1 MFTIFYIM
9 GRSGSGKDTIY
20 NRLIN
25 SSNLKELNF
34 KKVILHTTR
43 PMRHGEQ
50 DGREY
55 YFVDDKTFDEMRMQD
70 KFAEL
75 REYNTVNGV
84 WKYGTSI
91 DSFNQDGYY
100 IGIGTLESF
109 AKLKDKFGNN
119 IKEIFIKVDE
129 DKLLQRTI
137 LRATGD
143 SKQSLDEVKRRF
155 EADRVDF
162 SDKKIDSVGINK
174 IFYNNTLDDCVNEIE
189 QYILSTVN

>member
-1 MFTIFYIM
+1 MMNIFYIM

-20 NRLIN
+20 
-25 SSNLKELNF
+25 KELLKSSRLSGLEF
-34 KKVILHTTR
+34 KQVILHTTR
-43 PMRHGEQ
+43 PMRQGEK

-55 YFVDDKTFDEMRMQD
+55 YFITDEQFEDMRSNN
-70 KFAEL
+70 KFVEI

-91 DSFNQDGYY
+91 DSFNQDGCY

-109 AKLKDKFGNN
+109 AKLKDKFGNS

-137 LRATGD
+137 LRANGD
-143 SKQSLDEVKRRF
+143 SKQSIDEVKRRF

-162 SDKKIDSVGINK
+162 SDKKIDSVGIKK
-174 IFYNNTLDDCVNEIE
+174 IFYNNTLDDCVSEIE
-189 QYILSTVN
+189 QYILSNAN

>member
-1 MFTIFYIM
+1 MITIFYIM

>member
-1 MFTIFYIM
+1 MMNIFYIM

-20 NRLIN
+20 
-25 SSNLKELNF
+25 KELLKSSRLSGLEF
-34 KKVILHTTR
+34 KQVILHTTR
-43 PMRHGEQ
+43 PMRQGEK

-55 YFVDDKTFDEMRMQD
+55 YFITDEQFEDMRSNN
-70 KFAEL
+70 KFVEI

>member
-1 MFTIFYIM
+1 M

>member
-1 MFTIFYIM
+1 MMNIFYIM

-20 NRLIN
+20 
-25 SSNLKELNF
+25 KELLKSSRLSGLVF
-34 KKVILHTTR
+34 KQVILHTTR
-43 PMRHGEQ
+43 PMRQGEK

-55 YFVDDKTFDEMRMQD
+55 YFITDEQFEDMRSNN
-70 KFAEL
+70 KFVEI

-100 IGIGTLESF
+100 IGIGTIESF
-109 AKLKDKFGNN
+109 AKLKDKFGNS

-137 LRATGD
+137 LRANGD
-143 SKQSLDEVKRRF
+143 SKQSIDEVKRRF

-162 SDKKIDSVGINK
+162 SDKKIDSVGIKK
-174 IFYNNTLDDCVNEIE
+174 IFYNNTLDDCVSEIE
-189 QYILSTVN
+189 QYILSNVN